1 MKRLDAVLCP
11 GPAIRAPADTA
22 LVLVPK
28 DERPLRG
35 EAGRID
41 WRLCGEISALLESGF
56 ASGVSGEST
65 LIPAGGPI
73 SARRLLL
80 FGLGLTKHLGRR
92 RIEQAF
98 RRAGLK
104 AVELAAGSVALAL
117 PDALDLEFD
126 SEAILSGLLLALEE
140 CEDEVRL
147 CVVIPEADGQQ
158 SAIREAAAQLE
169 ADAAARDIKI
179 HVERFGSREA

>member
-1 MKRLDAVLCP
+1 MKRLDAVLCS
-11 GPAIRAPADTA
+11 GSSIRAPADTA

-35 EAGRID
+35 EAGHVD
-41 WRLCGEISALLESGF
+41 WRLCGEISALLQSGD
-56 ASGVSGEST
+56 ASGASGEST

-73 SARRLLL
+73 SASRLLL

-98 RRAGLK
+98 RRAGSK
-104 AVELAAGSVALAL
+104 AVSLGAESVVLAL

-140 CEDEVRL
+140 CDGEARL
-147 CVVIPEADGQQ
+147 CVVIPEADGRQ
-158 SAIREAAAQLE
+158 SAVEEAAAQL
-169 ADAAARDIKI
+169 ADDAAARHIKL
-179 HVERFGSREA
+179 HVARFDAQPE

>member
-11 GPAIRAPADTA
+11 GSAIRAPADTA

-35 EAGRID
+35 EAGRVD
-41 WRLCGEISALLESGF
+41 WRLCGEISSLLESGF

-73 SARRLLL
+73 SASRLLL

-98 RRAGLK
+98 RRAGIK
-104 AVELAAGSVALAL
+104 AVELAAGSVVLAL

-140 CEDEVRL
+140 CTGEVRL
-147 CVVIPEADGQQ
+147 CVVIPESDGRPGAVEQ
-158 SAIREAAAQLE
+158 AAAKLE
-169 ADAAARDIKI
+169 ADASARDIKL
-179 HVERFGSREA
+179 HVERFTSSDA